1 MADPYAAIAEAEPT
15 LQKELAR
22 ILELRAAHSG
32 QRAMREAYF
41 AGLEL
46 PADARVLE
54 VGSGTGAV
62 TRALAELVPEGRAL
76 GVDPSP
82 IFLEK
87 ARELGR
93 GYENLSFEEADA
105 RALPFDDRSLTA
117 VVFHTTLSHI
127 PRPERALAEAFR
139 VLEPAGQ
146 LVVFDGDYA
155 TTTVAAG
162 DLDPLQACADAAV
175 AALVHDRWLLRRL
188 PRLLRESGFEVT
200 GVDSY
205 GFVETEEPEYMLTI
219 VDRGADALVS
229 AGQIAL
235 ETADALKAEARRRI
249 AAGEFFGHIAYVALH
264 ARRPRGEAQ
273 TSAPQAS

>member
-1 MADPYAAIAEAEPT
+1 MGDPYAAIAEAEPD
-15 LQKELAR
+15 LQRELAR

-41 AGLEL
+41 ARLEL

-54 VGSGTGAV
+54 VGCGTGAV
-62 TRALAELVPEGRAL
+62 TRALAELAPEGSAL

-87 ARELGR
+87 ARELGS

-105 RALPFDDRSLTA
+105 RALPFDDRSFTA

-127 PRPERALAEAFR
+127 PGPERALAEAFR
-139 VLEPAGQ
+139 VLEPSGQ

-188 PRLLRESGFEVT
+188 PRGLRESGFDVT
-200 GVDSY
+200 GVESY
-205 GFVETEEPEYMLTI
+205 GFVETEDPQYMLTI

-229 AGQIAL
+229 AGTIAP
-235 ETADALKAEARRRI
+235 EAAGALKAEARRRV
-249 AAGEFFGHIAYVALH
+249 AAGEFFGHIAYVAFH
-264 ARRPRGEAQ
+264 ARRARGDVQ
-273 TSAPQAS
+273 TSPPQAS